1 MGAKER
7 FQLRIYFVRREWLT
21 HYYDGKEWVRGTTE
35 GRITNLF
42 SSAVKKSGV

>member
-21 HYYDGKEWVRGTTE
+21 HYHDGKEWVRGTTE
-35 GRITNLF
+35 GRVTNLF
-42 SSAVKKSGV
+42 SSAVKGYEV